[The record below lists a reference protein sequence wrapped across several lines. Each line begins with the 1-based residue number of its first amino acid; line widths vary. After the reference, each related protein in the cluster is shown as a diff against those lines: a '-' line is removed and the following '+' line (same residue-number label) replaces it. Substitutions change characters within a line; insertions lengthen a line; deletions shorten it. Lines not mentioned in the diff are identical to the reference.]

1 MAQGQRFSL
10 SQQVENFE
18 NTLSQLKNEMS
29 DEEISQY
36 LFKSLVIMILG
47 SNDYINNYLVPSQY
61 ATSYI
66 YNPKE
71 YADLLIECYATQI
84 LVRLDPYYIKRNKKL
99 VNSIL
104 R

>member
-10 SQQVENFE
+10 GQQVENFE

-47 SNDYINNYLVPSQY
+47 SNDYINN
-61 ATSYI
+61 
-66 YNPKE
+66 PKE
-71 YADLLIECYATQI
+71 YADLLIERYAMQI